1 MDADLVQTDTEIK
14 NMEEEALAVMQ
25 RVDEATKAL
34 DSRREELEAARTEV
48 SAGYIPLSCAIKV
61 TPLPLPFHLSPG
73 LIPFRPQRCRTA
85 RSQRSLLPASPLH
98 PHLNVL
104 FLQTTRFP
112 QLGIEPVF
120 AARQVTSARLAE
132 LVADRDLRM

>member
-48 SAGYIPLSCAIKV
+48 IAGYTPLSCTIEV
-61 TPLPLPFHLSPG
+61 TTPLLPFPLSPG
-73 LIPFRPQRCRTA
+73 LHP
-85 RSQRSLLPASPLH
+85 LP
-98 PHLNVL
+98 
-104 FLQTTRFP
+104 
-112 QLGIEPVF
+112 
-120 AARQVTSARLAE
+120 
-132 LVADRDLRM
+132 DLRNAERQDPSTVCCSLSHSMLS